1 MDFEFWPSCFCNYV
15 IVTTYVHSFFSLSSQ
30 LIWNFESISKTL
42 FKMCSSIRSYS
53 IIDPN
58 LPECQ
63 VKIGQTMPNF
73 EGKSL
78 EGPISLHKWLEESW
92 GIVFTVSG
100 AFGPICATEIGAIA
114 SKSEVQWLNYETDQ
128 TGVFWDFL

>member
-1 MDFEFWPSCFCNYV
+1 
-15 IVTTYVHSFFSLSSQ
+15 
-30 LIWNFESISKTL
+30 
-42 FKMCSSIRSYS
+42 MCSSIRSYS

-78 EGPISLHKWLEESW
+78 EGPISLHKWLGESW

-114 SKSEVQWLNYETDQ
+114 SKSEVRNINNWSL
-128 TGVFWDFL
+128 VLKFL

>member
-1 MDFEFWPSCFCNYV
+1 
-15 IVTTYVHSFFSLSSQ
+15 
-30 LIWNFESISKTL
+30 
-42 FKMCSSIRSYS
+42 MCSSIRSYS

-78 EGPISLHKWLEESW
+78 EGPISLHEWVGESW
-92 GIVFTVSG
+92 AIVFTVSG

-114 SKSEVQWLNYETDQ
+114 SKSEVRNINN
-128 TGVFWDFL
+128 WDLVLKFL

>member
-1 MDFEFWPSCFCNYV
+1 
-15 IVTTYVHSFFSLSSQ
+15 
-30 LIWNFESISKTL
+30 
-42 FKMCSSIRSYS
+42 MCSSIRSYS

-78 EGPISLHKWLEESW
+78 EGPISLHEWLGESW
-92 GIVFTVSG
+92 GIVFTVPAAFRTVCTTEVG
-100 AFGPICATEIGAIA
+100 AMA
-114 SKSEVQWLNYETDQ
+114 SRYEVRKKLLIRN
-128 TGVFWDFL
+128 WDLALEFL

>member
-1 MDFEFWPSCFCNYV
+1 
-15 IVTTYVHSFFSLSSQ
+15 
-30 LIWNFESISKTL
+30 
-42 FKMCSSIRSYS
+42 MCSSIRSYS
-53 IIDPN
+53 IDPN

-63 VKIGQTMPNF
+63 VKIGQTMPDF

-78 EGPISLHKWLEESW
+78 EGPISLHKWLEEYW

-114 SKSEVQWLNYETDQ
+114 SKSEVRNINN
-128 TGVFWDFL
+128 WDLVLKFP